1 MKEICTGGRGKT
13 GIKMGERDLMISTE
27 PDTPWVIL
35 EALNISGAKD
45 KGTWKS
51 HLDKLLDHY
60 NPYGLK
66 TLVLLSYINC
76 EQKGFVTVVKGYR
89 ELLQA
94 YDPNEWKLI
103 PGTALPVKMK
113 NPTNFLKVFRCCY
126 SCGAEEKSQIEVY
139 HLFARIDTMKAE
151 KEPRE

>member
-1 MKEICTGGRGKT
+1 M
-13 GIKMGERDLMISTE
+13 
-27 PDTPWVIL
+27 
-35 EALNISGAKD
+35 
-45 KGTWKS
+45 
-51 HLDKLLDHY
+51 
-60 NPYGLK
+60 K

-126 SCGAEEKSQIEVY
+126 SCGAEEESQIEVY
-139 HLFARIDTMKAE
+139 HLFVRIDTMKSE